1 MTSRE
6 GAQPA
11 TRYASPVAAVTA
23 ILRHAKA
30 KRLGLD
36 TMLGRELCPEP
47 NWSAEAAAIT
57 AGASTLPL
65 DEVSFWRRD
74 LKALIG
80 DDPAFQRVVAEAV
93 LWFGSMREDRA
104 VLFAVLEAPRQRLGD
119 GARAISGAP
128 RSSRASPRGGH
139 DQHGSRR
146 AGRHGV
152 AAGEILDHSAQS
164 PAC

>member
-1 MTSRE
+1 MKSESDLTARDTTVWCCRVSASELSRLCCQSEARPYGEIPMTSAEHEDGE

-47 NWSAEAAAIT
+47 NWSAAAAAIT

-93 LWFGSMREDRA
+93 LWFGS
-104 VLFAVLEAPRQRLGD
+104 
-119 GARAISGAP
+119 
-128 RSSRASPRGGH
+128 
-139 DQHGSRR
+139 
-146 AGRHGV
+146 
-152 AAGEILDHSAQS
+152 
-164 PAC
+164 